1 MQLRHQSRQHVFQ
14 QDRRGRRRYRFDS
27 SRFCQAI
34 DGRHPAAYLYF
45 SSVLSTI
52 PEFISGGS
60 FWTPTCI
67 AAQRPMGNLSIAAA
81 SGLRSRMV
89 SLDLLANNL
98 ANAATGGYK
107 NDREYYGLYASDDSE
122 NAIDGGT
129 GTTLPVVEK
138 QWTDFSPGVMQITG
152 NPLDV
157 ALPNK
162 GFFALNGPKGT
173 LYTRNGGL
181 QILPSGELGSSD
193 GLQVRS
199 PNGGTIHVGAAKNI
213 TITPDGTVQQDGQN
227 VGQIG
232 VVDFANTSSLR
243 KVGSTNF
250 ENTDPKS
257 VPQPMADPGVQQ
269 GKLEGSNVQV
279 ADAAMRLVGVMRQFE
294 MLQKAI
300 GVSSDMDTKS
310 IQEVA
315 RVGS

>member
-1 MQLRHQSRQHVFQ
+1 M
-14 QDRRGRRRYRFDS
+14 D
-27 SRFCQAI
+27 
-34 DGRHPAAYLYF
+34 
-45 SSVLSTI
+45 
-52 PEFISGGS
+52 
-60 FWTPTCI
+60 
-67 AAQRPMGNLSIAAA
+67 NLSIAAV

-107 NDREYYGLYASDDSE
+107 NDREYYGLYSSDDSE
-122 NAIDGGT
+122 NSVDGGT

-138 QWTDFSPGVMQITG
+138 QWTDFSPGVLQTTG

-157 ALPNK
+157 ALPNR
-162 GFFALNGPKGT
+162 GFFALKGPTGT
-173 LYTRNGGL
+173 LYTRNGGM
-181 QILPSGELGSSD
+181 QILPSGDLGSSD
-193 GLQVRS
+193 GYPVLG
-199 PNGGTIHVGAAKNI
+199 PGGGTIHIGVGKSV
-213 TITPDGTVQQDGQN
+213 TITLDGTVQQDGQN

-232 VVDFANTSSLR
+232 VVDFPSTDSLR

-250 ENTDPKS
+250 ENTNAK
-257 VPQPMADPGVQQ
+257 VIPQPMANPGVQQ

-300 GVSSDMDTKS
+300 GVSSEMDTKS

-315 RVGS
+315 RVGA